1 MFFHVT
7 PEGIERANKIKQA
20 LGTALPAGFDK
31 AAKEM
36 TPQEARDALVYL
48 NVNWELHM
56 KELSI
61 SDDMKVISPKAE
73 ASTRVTL
80 EPNIISGI
88 SFLLDSG
95 KDFPLKPVT
104 LAFGVALWRLASE
117 LKKDWGVTTI
127 YSGGIGIGRDDK
139 PGDCHNS
146 GRCIDFF
153 GADTSKGNF
162 RVERDWGNQL
172 FVRPDKVH
180 ARTWVGY
187 KGHQF
192 SYRLENLVH
201 PPGNTDARDFF
212 RWVYEFAQR
221 ECRDIKPGPS
231 DIGGGSFIIHPDHP
245 DPIREHHRN
254 HIHFQLGA
262 T

>member
-127 YSGGIGIGRDDK
+127 YSGGIGIGRSCSYGPTK
-139 PGDCHNS
+139 STPEPGW
-146 GRCIDFF
+146 
-153 GADTSKGNF
+153 ATKVTSSPTASK
-162 RVERDWGNQL
+162 
-172 FVRPDKVH
+172 
-180 ARTWVGY
+180 TW
-187 KGHQF
+187 
-192 SYRLENLVH
+192 SI
-201 PPGNTDARDFF
+201 PPGTRMPETF
-212 RWVYEFAQR
+212 
-221 ECRDIKPGPS
+221 S
-231 DIGGGSFIIHPDHP
+231 DGSTSLL
-245 DPIREHHRN
+245 N
-254 HIHFQLGA
+254 ASAG